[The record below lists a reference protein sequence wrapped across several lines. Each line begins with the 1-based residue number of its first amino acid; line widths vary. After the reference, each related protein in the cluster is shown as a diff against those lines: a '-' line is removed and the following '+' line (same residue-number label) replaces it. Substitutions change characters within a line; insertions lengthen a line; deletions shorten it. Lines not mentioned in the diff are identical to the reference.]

1 MPIPTKF
8 LLTRGTVTANPNL
21 WVLGNYSRFVR
32 PGYQRIAMTGT
43 TVDNIDGLMAT
54 AFVSPDGKR
63 IVAVFVNN
71 GDAAKGVKFNTSA
84 TAIHKYVTDATH
96 SLSLDATLSATPNA
110 NTRILIPARSVVT
123 FTLDGD
129 FTTGIQSIEEDA
141 KKVNAVFSLTGM
153 KVADDVSLLHSLP
166 KGIYVVDGKKIVNH

>member
-1 MPIPTKF
+1 
-8 LLTRGTVTANPNL
+8 
-21 WVLGNYSRFVR
+21 
-32 PGYQRIAMTGT
+32 MTGT
-43 TVDNIDGLMAT
+43 TVDDIDGLMAT

-84 TAIHKYVTDATH
+84 TAIHKYVTNATH

-110 NTRILIPARSVVT
+110 DTRILIPARSVVT

-129 FTTGIQSIEEDA
+129 FATGIQSIEEDT

-166 KGIYVVDGKKIVNH
+166 KGIYIVGGKKVVNH